1 VNAFTAAWIAVA
13 AAVVVIET
21 VALLN
26 TRHGDTLSEHVWAWL
41 GVRRPQD
48 GRRPVVIPQD
58 DGGPALVVPPLKVT
72 PTWTLRLARTVVLCG
87 GVWLIAHF
95 LTGGWL

>member
-1 VNAFTAAWIAVA
+1 MNGFTAAWVAVA

-26 TRHGDTLSEHVWAWL
+26 TRRGDTLSEHVWAWL
-41 GVRRPQD
+41 GVRRPD
-48 GRRPVVIPQD
+48 RSPRVL
-58 DGGPALVVPPLKVT
+58 ALSDRTQLELPSLKVT

>member
-1 VNAFTAAWIAVA
+1 MNGFTVAWIAVA
-13 AAVVVIET
+13 AAIVVIEG

-26 TRHGDTLSEHVWAWL
+26 SRRGDTLSEHVWAWL
-41 GVRRPQD
+41 GVRLPDRSPT
-48 GRRPVVIPQD
+48 VIPLTS
-58 DGGPALVVPPLKVT
+58 GNLVLPSLQIT

-95 LTGGWL
+95 LTGGWV

>member
-1 VNAFTAAWIAVA
+1 MSGFTVAWVAVGI
-13 AAVVVIET
+13 AVVVIEG

-26 TRHGDTLSEHVWAWL
+26 AGKGDTLSEHVWAWL
-41 GVRRPQD
+41 GVRRPA
-48 GRRPVVIPQD
+48 RRPLVIPQD
-58 DGGPALVVPPLKVT
+58 DGGPDVVIPSLKLT

-95 LTGGWL
+95 LTGGWV